1 MNIPKHIGIIVDG
14 NGRWATKRGK
24 KRSDGHLAG
33 AKNLNNLCQHI
44 FNKGIYVLSL
54 YIFSTENFKRSKE
67 EVNYLMELFIK
78 MFKKDFKLFENQDIK
93 FVFSGRREPLRQDL
107 LNIIDEITY
116 KTKDNKQGIIN
127 FCLNYGSHFEIIDA
141 CKKIVNSKIEAN
153 EITEAI
159 FKKNLYNDLPD
170 LDLIIRTGGELR
182 LSNFMLW
189 QAAYAEFYFTNTL
202 FPDFQKEEFDLI
214 LSSYFNRDRRFGGVK
229 NEKKIN

>member
-67 EVNYLMELFIK
+67 EVNYLMELFVK

-93 FVFSGRREPLRQDL
+93 IVFSGRREPLRQDL

>member
-14 NGRWATKRGK
+14 NGRWATKRGQ

-67 EVNYLMELFIK
+67 EVNYLMELFVK

-93 FVFSGRREPLRQDL
+93 IVFSGRREPLRQDL

-214 LSSYFNRDRRFGGVK
+214 LSSYFNRNRRFGGVK
-229 NEKKIN
+229 NEKKII

>member
-67 EVNYLMELFIK
+67 EVNYLMELFVK

-93 FVFSGRREPLRQDL
+93 IVFSGRREPLRQYL